1 MKKVG
6 LCLAT
11 GAFLAAFSLR
21 AGLVARADGPAPEGV
36 HAVALSAMSTVE
48 PMSPDE
54 QDKVIAQ
61 YCGSCHNDDD
71 LKGDLSLDHF
81 KAADAG
87 TQAELAEKMVRK
99 LRTGMMPP
107 AGFDQPDASMR
118 ESLVTG
124 LEATLD
130 KAASAPRPGRRSF
143 QRLNR
148 AEYAAAIRDLFGVS
162 VDVEAFLPAD
172 TLSAGFDNI
181 ADVQMPS
188 ATVMQGYLRAAA
200 HISRVVMGDPEAD
213 ATSTIYEV
221 PRTRS
226 QKDHVE
232 GAPFGTRGGTAV
244 VHHFP
249 ADGSYK
255 FQMLLHGA
263 PEGELFGRTIGKIR
277 LEVSIDGARV
287 ALVDVDRWI
296 SESSP
301 QGLSVSTDAI
311 PVTAGP
317 HRVAAAFVRE
327 FEGVEDDFIR
337 PVEHTLADTQIGLG
351 YGVTSLPHLRNFGI
365 TGPFDVRGVSNH
377 AVRDALLTC
386 RPATPGEQQACARR
400 ILEGVATLAYRRP
413 VSAAD
418 LDQLMPFFQQGLR
431 SGGFETGVRTG
442 LQAVL
447 SSLHFLFRLEEAPA
461 SARGGIYRVNDV
473 DLASRLSFFMWGTIP
488 DQALLDVARKGE
500 LSRPAVFEREVRRM
514 MADERAS
521 ALATRFGAQWLRL
534 QDLEKVEPDAL
545 DYPYFD
551 ETLSEAMHRETELF
565 FEHLVRDDRSLL
577 DVLTAD
583 YTYVNERLAR
593 HYGIGGVAGPAFQR
607 VTYPDTTRRGLLG
620 HGSILT
626 LTSHGNRTS
635 PVLRGKWVLEVL
647 LGSPPPPPPANVP
660 DLDETG
666 EAKAGRRLSVA
677 EQLAEHRANPA
688 CSSCHNV
695 IDPIGL
701 SLNNFDVDGSWR
713 RKDRGVLV
721 ETLSTMYD
729 GTKLTGVA
737 DLRQAIVKRSDVV
750 ATHFT
755 EMLMAYALGRRVEP
769 ADMPV
774 VRRIVRDAA
783 QQNFKMSALIL
794 GVVRSNAF
802 ATAEGSPAQ

>member
-11 GAFLAAFSLR
+11 VAFLATFTLR
-21 AGLVARADGPAPEGV
+21 AGLVARADGPVPEGF

-130 KAASAPRPGRRSF
+130 KAASAPRPGRRAF

-172 TLSAGFDNI
+172 TISAGFDNI

-263 PEGELFGRTIGKIR
+263 PEGELFGRTVGKIR

-413 VSAAD
+413 VAAAD

-473 DLASRLSFFMWGTIP
+473 DLASRLSFFLWGTIP
-488 DQALLDVARKGE
+488 DQALLDVARTGE

-514 MADERAS
+514 MADERSS

-565 FEHLVRDDRSLL
+565 FEHLVRDDRPLL

-701 SLNNFDVDGSWR
+701 SLDNFDVDGSWR
-713 RKDRGVLV
+713 RKDRGVLL

-774 VRRIVRDAA
+774 IRRIVRDAA
-783 QQNFKMSALIL
+783 PQNFKMSALIL